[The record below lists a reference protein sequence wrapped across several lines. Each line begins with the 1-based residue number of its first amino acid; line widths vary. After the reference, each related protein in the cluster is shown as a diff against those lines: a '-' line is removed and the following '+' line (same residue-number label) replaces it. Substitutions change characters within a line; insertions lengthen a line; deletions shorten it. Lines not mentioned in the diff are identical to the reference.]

1 MMSPGSTMLEELTI
15 MFIYYIRYFDAGI
28 VMNTIALVFW
38 GGFFTG
44 RVKLRSGFF
53 RLHAV

>member
-38 GGFFTG
+38 GFFL
-44 RVKLRSGFF
+44 RVGLN
-53 RLHAV
+53 